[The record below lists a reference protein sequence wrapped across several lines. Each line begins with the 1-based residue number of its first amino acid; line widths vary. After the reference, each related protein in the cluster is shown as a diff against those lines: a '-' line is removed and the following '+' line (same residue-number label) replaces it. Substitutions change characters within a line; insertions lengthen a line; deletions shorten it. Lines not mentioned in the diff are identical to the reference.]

1 MPTRP
6 QAQVQSADTDVFHAM
21 SDDKL
26 FKTWR
31 RAELGNDEVLLAQIE
46 IVAANRFG
54 PLSRF
59 GMLYMWSY
67 KNAYPEHIRRR
78 HLADESAPRENNF

>member
-1 MPTRP
+1 MPSMP
-6 QAQVQSADTDVFHAM
+6 KQSEEAIKTADTEALHKM
-21 SDDKL
+21 SDDKF
-26 FKTWR
+26 FKEWR
-31 RAELGNDEVLLAQIE
+31 KAELSTDAELLAQIE
-46 IVAANRFG
+46 AMAINRFG

-78 HLADESAPRENNF
+78 HLASDSIPV